1 MPPDTPKRPRSLAAE
16 LIAEARLSAQIEAYQ
31 GYSDRVWSMGRVAD
45 LLWRHSDAARPLIRK
60 ALVEELDDA
69 MERERM
75 PLAMSGGVLLLE
87 YCGSVLRPLLE
98 NYPES
103 AEALRQELQIIRYVA
118 PYRGPDDP
126 DYVTD
131 LFDYYIL
138 YWLRT
143 DEYRP
148 IVEDCDPEIGAL
160 ILKNSN

>member
-1 MPPDTPKRPRSLAAE
+1 MPPDTPKRPRNPAAE
-16 LIAEARLSAQIEAYQ
+16 LIAEAELSSQLEAYQ

-60 ALVEELDDA
+60 ALIVELDDA
-69 MERERM
+69 MERANM
-75 PLAMSGGVLLLE
+75 PLPASDGVLLLE
-87 YCGSVLRPLLE
+87 YCGSVLRPLLD

-103 AEALRQELQIIRYVA
+103 AEALRRELQIIRYVA

-143 DEYRP
+143 NQYRP
-148 IVEDCDPEIGAL
+148 IVEDCDPEVGVL
-160 ILKNSN
+160 ILENID